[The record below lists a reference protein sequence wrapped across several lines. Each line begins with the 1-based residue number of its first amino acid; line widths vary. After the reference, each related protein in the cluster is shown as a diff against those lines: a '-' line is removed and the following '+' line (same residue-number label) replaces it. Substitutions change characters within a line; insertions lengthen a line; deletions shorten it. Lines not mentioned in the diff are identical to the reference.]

1 MMNMNN
7 DKDRQNKFLEVM
19 KLKDGTPLVSVDL
32 LDWLISQGFFMKPAA
47 ISHHGNYTGGLFD
60 HSLAVME
67 DLVEM
72 TEKLN
77 IEWTRPESPYIVG
90 MFHDVTKLDDYCD
103 KNAMDTVVM
112 GTGSPISK
120 NPDWIHNPDRMM
132 KGHGDK
138 SVMLLSQF
146 INLTEEEMLC
156 IRFHMGAYEGQD
168 AWDFFDKAIRKYET
182 VLWTHTADMYA
193 SKVQDV

>member
-1 MMNMNN
+1 MGMLN
-7 DKDRQNKFLEVM
+7 DKDRM
-19 KLKDGTPLVSVDL
+19 KMFDDAVGCYVSKEFKE
-32 LDWLISQGFFMKPAA
+32 WLIGQGFFVKPAA

-60 HSLAVME
+60 HSFEVME

-72 TEKLN
+72 TKKFN
-77 IEWTRPESPYIVG
+77 IKWSDVRSPWIVG
-90 MFHDVTKLDDYCD
+90 MFHDLCKLDDYVD
-103 KNAMDTVVM
+103 VNAEDVVVM

-120 NPDWIHNPDRMM
+120 NSKWIHNPFCIL

-146 INLTEEEMLC
+146 LTLTEEEIFC
-156 IRFHMGAYEGQD
+156 ISFHMGAYETDRWNQYD
-168 AWDFFDKAIRKYET
+168 AAIRKYET

-193 SKVQDV
+193 SKVKGV